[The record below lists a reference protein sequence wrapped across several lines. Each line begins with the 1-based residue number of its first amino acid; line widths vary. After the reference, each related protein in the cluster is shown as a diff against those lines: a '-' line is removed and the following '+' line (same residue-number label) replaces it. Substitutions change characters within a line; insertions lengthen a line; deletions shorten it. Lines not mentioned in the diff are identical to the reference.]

1 MTSTSTSTSNSD
13 TVIIFTVPTKQH
25 DGGSVDKPTYANN
38 AVSVSKP
45 RVDAF
50 AKYSSNLIRMKE
62 LLLLGDNNE
71 HDEEGSL
78 DYLASLNDALRYASK
93 SDQVDRNNHGNV
105 SILKRR
111 KGNNSRRI
119 TQAQQGQG
127 FLERKTRISYEL
139 HPSLLLHDL
148 IDLDHDASA
157 HISDDEKEEE
167 DDKPEEWRGP

>member
-1 MTSTSTSTSNSD
+1 MASSND
-13 TVIIFTVPTKQH
+13 HTKIMITVPTKKH
-25 DGGSVDKPTYANN
+25 DGGSDSESAALIAAAP
-38 AVSVSKP
+38 KP

-50 AKYSSNLIRMKE
+50 TKYSSNLIRMKE

-148 IDLDHDASA
+148 IDLNASA
-157 HISDDEKEEE
+157 YIPDDEDESE
-167 DDKPEEWRGP
+167 G